1 MDWDFVLAGAHHL
14 VVFTLVALLA
24 AEFALIRPGLSGDR
38 VRQLARIDA
47 AYGAV
52 AGLVIVVGILRVM
65 FGAAGWDYYA
75 GNHAFWAKMSAI
87 VIVGLLSIPP
97 TLSIR
102 RWVKAGEGRNDFA
115 PEAGEIT
122 ANRRFVHLQAGVLV
136 LVPIFAAAMARGY
149 GS

>member
-1 MDWDFVLAGAHHL
+1 MDWDFLLAGAHHL
-14 VVFTLVALLA
+14 AVFTLVALLA

-52 AGLVIVVGILRVM
+52 AGLVIVVGILRVI
-65 FGAAGWDYYA
+65 FGAAGWDYYS
-75 GNHAFWAKMSAI
+75 GNHAFWGKMSAI

-97 TLSIR
+97 TLAIR
-102 RWVKAGEGRNDFA
+102 RWVKAGEGRDGFA
-115 PEAGEIT
+115 PEPGEIA